1 MTRGREEGAMWKL
14 LVCVGIILSVGV
26 VGLASCT
33 NSDGPDCA
41 CFNNT
46 ATWNP
51 SGFWIQDVALATVGT
66 VESCVSEGGKP
77 FYQMRMGM
85 NSASEATTM
94 AAILQVLDTVGM
106 NPYDREAWCSETI
119 SYWHRET
126 GIPYSTGYRGSSWY
140 LDWQL
145 TNTEAIRSFYM
156 VEEILDLLPMFHGR
170 GRWIDWND
178 LDYSDFQP
186 GINAPAPGSY
196 VLIRK
201 YNASTSSWEGHSHSM
216 MINEMTIHRTWTG
229 TVTEVEVTLLDGN
242 AGSPDQVRS
251 TAHFDDLYALT
262 PAGSDWL
269 DGGRKILGFG
279 IDLDSHGSPIYD
291 SSRLHYKTSLP
302 HLVKPAV
309 IPQVRD
315 PFWEAYYARLVKE
328 LVAYARVVRGG
339 VRVSGPPEVIG
350 KGGIPD
356 GSGLSWAFAASS
368 GVQRSQKATQIS
380 IDLIQEHP
388 LPLRG
393 LVLHWIGGW
402 PQRFEVHYAGTNQ
415 RSPDIARLPDLS
427 VLKLPTSSKA
437 LAIPVSFGQKGVPVR
452 TLTLVFPPGA
462 FVAPAKLV
470 DVQFLYDWGPTQDAT
485 VNP

>member
-1 MTRGREEGAMWKL
+1 MMWKL
-14 LVCVGIILSVGV
+14 LVCVGVILGVGV

-33 NSDGPDCA
+33 NSDGPDCS

-51 SGFWIQDVALATVGT
+51 SGTWIQDVALSTVGT

-77 FYQMRMGM
+77 FYQMRLGL
-85 NSASEATTM
+85 NSSSSASAM
-94 AAILQVLDTVGM
+94 AAILAALDTMGL
-106 NPYDREAWCSETI
+106 NPYEREAWCSETI

-156 VEEILDLLPMFHGR
+156 IEEILDLLPFFQGR
-170 GRWIDWND
+170 GRWIDWDD

-229 TVTEVEVTLLDGN
+229 AVSQVEVTLLDGN
-242 AGSPDQVRS
+242 AGSPNRVRS

-279 IDLDSHGSPIYD
+279 IDLDSHGNPIFD

-302 HLVKPAV
+302 RFIKQPV
-309 IPQVRD
+309 IPHVRD
-315 PFWEAYYARLVKE
+315 PFWDAYYAPLVKD
-328 LVAYARVVRGG
+328 LVEYARAVRTG
-339 VRVSGPPEVIG
+339 VRVSGPSEVIG
-350 KGGIPD
+350 RGGIPD
-356 GSGLSWAFAASS
+356 GSGAPWSFGAGSS
-368 GVQRSQKATQIS
+368 AQRAQGETRIT

-393 LVLHWIGGW
+393 LVLHWVGGW
-402 PQRFEVHYAGTNQ
+402 PRGLEIHYAGATQ
-415 RSPDIARLPDLS
+415 RSSGIAKLPDLS
-427 VLKLPTSSKA
+427 ALKLPTSSQGIA
-437 LAIPVSFGQKGVPVR
+437 TPVSFGKEGVPVR
-452 TLTLVFPPGA
+452 TLTLIFPPNA
-462 FVAPAKLV
+462 FAAPTKLV
-470 DVQFLYDWGPTQDAT
+470 EVQFLYDWGPTQDAT